1 MSTIYIAMT
10 YWTFENQRFWYVAL
24 LCCLWFSGPRT
35 AAGTDVSIL
44 VDGSGSMEGF
54 QQTGELQKLLTSLEK
69 ACQDQQLEVGTL
81 FFVSQH
87 PDSLVWNEAESYQ
100 TQGAQ
105 WGSYT
110 NLLRAFEEGLGWAP
124 ITFFLTDNVQATTND
139 EDVRG
144 LYTRFAEDVVQV
156 LWAVPLNLPFDGRL
170 FNHLDKDYH
179 QGRRGAVLYAYLT
192 QEDQRARFGKLIS
205 QLRIGGLEP
214 MLMKP
219 LDHRIVLHRKRRA
232 YSDQPS
238 TIGMDEYESVN
249 FSFTLESQL
258 SYLNIE
264 PTDEHGN
271 QVRLKVSQ
279 PRIVPIQP
287 EDRRYWIRA
296 SGRGRVTP
304 PRLEEKLEHNTQNK
318 YRYSCRVRLGPFLPN
333 EVGFFDQLDM
343 ARISPIPVQ
352 YMSNVVL
359 EIRPGSFRMTPNYQ
373 EKYFTDNPQEVERIY
388 TPEDLI
394 HFLHRDREGLE
405 VVPKGG
411 AISGRLQVR
420 PPPYLWLAWVK
431 LLLLPIALGT
441 VGSIVYFRTLVYR
454 LESVRHRSEE
464 NRISC
469 RMRPLGGKKELGY
482 RNQSGDNIVLGYLRR
497 DGLFKYHLLP
507 EEEAE
512 LRNQIDDPVGKEGVA
527 FEKDEKWV
535 FKHKGNEF
543 ELERLK

>member
-1 MSTIYIAMT
+1 MSIIYIAMT
-10 YWTFENQRFWYVAL
+10 YWPFENQSFWYVAL
-24 LCCLWFSGPRT
+24 LCCLGLGGPRA
-35 AAGTDVSIL
+35 AAGMDVSIL

-69 ACQDQQLEVGTL
+69 ACQDQQLEMGTL

-87 PDSLVWNEAESYQ
+87 PDSLVWIEE
-100 TQGAQ
+100 TQDAR

-144 LYTRFAEDVVQV
+144 LYARFAEDVVQV
-156 LWAVPLNLPFDGRL
+156 LYATPLSLPFDGRL
-170 FNHLDKDYH
+170 FNHPDKVYH

-192 QEDQRARFGKLIS
+192 EENQRARFGKLIS

-219 LDHRIVLHRKRRA
+219 LDHRIVLHRKRRTP
-232 YSDQPS
+232 SDQPS
-238 TIGMDEYESVN
+238 DIGMDEYESVN

-279 PRIVPIQP
+279 PMIDPIQF
-287 EDRRYWIRA
+287 EDRRYWSRA
-296 SGRGRVTP
+296 GGRGRVTP
-304 PRLEEKLEHNTQNK
+304 PRLEEKLEHNTQNR

-333 EVGFFDQLDM
+333 EVGFFDQLGM
-343 ARISPIPVQ
+343 ARISPIPAE
-352 YMSNVVL
+352 YRSKVVL
-359 EIRPGSFRMTPNYQ
+359 EIPPGSFRMTPAYQ
-373 EKYFTDNPQEVERIY
+373 EKYFTDNPDEVERIY

-394 HFLHRDREGLE
+394 HFLHRDQEGLE

-411 AISGRLQVR
+411 AIRGRLQVR
-420 PPPYLWLAWVK
+420 PPPYLWLAWIK
-431 LLLLPIALGT
+431 LLFLPIAIVT
-441 VGSIVYFRTLVYR
+441 VGSIVHFRTLVYR
-454 LESVRHRSEE
+454 LESVRHKSEE
-464 NRISC
+464 NRVSC

-497 DGLFKYHLLP
+497 DGLFKYRLLP
-507 EEEAE
+507 EEGAE

-527 FEKDEKWV
+527 FEKDERW
-535 FKHKGNEF
+535 FFNHKDNKF

>member
-10 YWTFENQRFWYVAL
+10 YWPFENQRFWHVAL
-24 LCCLWFSGPRT
+24 LCCLGVSGPRT

-54 QQTGELQKLLTSLEK
+54 QQTGELQKLLTALKK
-69 ACQDQQLEVGTL
+69 ACQDQQLEAGTL

-87 PDSLVWNEAESYQ
+87 PDSLVWNEAESHQ
-100 TQGAQ
+100 IQGAE

-110 NLLRAFEEGLGWAP
+110 NLLRAFEEGLGRSP

-139 EDVRG
+139 EDIRE
-144 LYTRFAEDVVQV
+144 LYARFAEDVVQV
-156 LWAVPLNLPFDGRL
+156 LYAVPLSLPFDGRL
-170 FNHLDKDYH
+170 FNHPDKAHH
-179 QGRRGAVLYAYLT
+179 QGPRGAVLYAYLT
-192 QEDQRARFGKLIS
+192 EEDQRARFGKLIS
-205 QLRIGGLEP
+205 ELKAGGLEP

-238 TIGMDEYESVN
+238 TIGMDESESVH

-264 PTDEHGN
+264 PTDERGN

-279 PRIVPIQP
+279 PRIVPMHL
-287 EDRRYWIRA
+287 EDRRYWSRA

-333 EVGFFDQLDM
+333 EVGFFDQLGM
-343 ARISPIPVQ
+343 ARISPIPAQ
-352 YMSNVVL
+352 YMSKVVL
-359 EIRPGSFRMTPNYQ
+359 EIPPGSFRMTPAYQ

-394 HFLHRDREGLE
+394 HFLHRDREDLE

-411 AISGRLQVR
+411 AIRGRLQVR
-420 PPPYLWLAWVK
+420 SPFYLWWAWVAVI
-431 LLLLPIALGT
+431 LLPVAVVAAGGT
-441 VGSIVYFRTLVYR
+441 VYFRRLVYR
-454 LESVRHRSEE
+454 LADVEYKYW
-464 NRISC
+464 
-469 RMRPLGGKKELGY
+469 MRPGGQKELEY
-482 RNQSGDNIVLGYLRR
+482 TNQSGKDIVLGYLWR
-497 DGLFKYHLLP
+497 DGLFKCKYRLLP
-507 EEEAE
+507 AEEGDEGAE

-527 FEKDEKWV
+527 FEKDERW
-535 FKHKGNEF
+535 FFNHKGNRF